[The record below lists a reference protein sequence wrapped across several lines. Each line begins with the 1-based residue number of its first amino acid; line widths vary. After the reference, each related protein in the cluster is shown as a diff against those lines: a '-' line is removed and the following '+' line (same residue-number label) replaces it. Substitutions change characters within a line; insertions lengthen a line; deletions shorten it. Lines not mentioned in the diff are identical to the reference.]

1 MLALRISWGM
11 GFFFPAL
18 QQQQVHA
25 LVVEKITVSFAA
37 SMTSSR
43 ILSFPGAFPQA
54 RESVALQS
62 SSTESE
68 MLSYTKTASVTMG
81 SLE

>member
-18 QQQQVHA
+18 QQQLVHA

-54 RESVALQS
+54 RESEFLAEFLHRVRNVEL
-62 SSTESE
+62 
-68 MLSYTKTASVTMG
+68 Y
-81 SLE
+81 